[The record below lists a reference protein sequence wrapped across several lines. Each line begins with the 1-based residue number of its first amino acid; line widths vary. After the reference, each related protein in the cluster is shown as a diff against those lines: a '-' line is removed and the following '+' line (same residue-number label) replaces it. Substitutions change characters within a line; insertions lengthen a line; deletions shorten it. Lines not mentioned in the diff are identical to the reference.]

1 MPKFPIGPIV
11 SQMEMLL
18 QLSQALR
25 LPLLACVVAMLA
37 IRSVQAAPPP
47 EFTARAAA
55 VLEMSGVPGLAIAI
69 VENEQVVLSAGFGIR
84 KLGAL
89 DRVTPDT
96 IFPIASCGKAI
107 TAAGLAT
114 LVDAGKI
121 GWDDKVIDHLRWFQM
136 YDPYVT
142 REMTIRDLLV
152 HRSGLGEGAGDLLFV
167 PRGSL
172 SRAESVRRL
181 RYIKPATS
189 FRSAYA
195 YDNLLYMV
203 AGQMIEEIAGD
214 TWEVFMR
221 ERVLKPAGMS
231 RSTSDDADP
240 FRTSDRAHPHAR
252 LNGPFQ
258 GLGDMELLNER
269 EGLGENA
276 SPAGGISTSANDI
289 ARWLQIQLRRGEFPG
304 GTGRL
309 FSESAS
315 EQMWTPQTLMPI
327 EHRTGALAAAVPQF
341 QSYALGWEV
350 RDWRGHKIVWHD
362 GADIGFGAVV
372 VLLPEKNVAFALMAN
387 AVDGV
392 LLAGL
397 MYELL
402 DHYLGVPRTDWPRAI
417 ADYRQTRVAAAL
429 EQLKAPAAQP
439 AKVGPSLPLARY
451 AGDYVDPW
459 YGSIS
464 IRLERG
470 RLMLDFKQT
479 PGMVGEL
486 EHWQYETFRT
496 RWRDRGTEP
505 AYLTFALTAEG
516 TIEKIT
522 MKAVSPFA
530 DFSFDYHD
538 LLFTPAAA
546 TTKDTP

>member
-1 MPKFPIGPIV
+1 
-11 SQMEMLL
+11 
-18 QLSQALR
+18 
-25 LPLLACVVAMLA
+25 
-37 IRSVQAAPPP
+37 
-47 EFTARAAA
+47 
-55 VLEMSGVPGLAIAI
+55 
-69 VENEQVVLSAGFGIR
+69 
-84 KLGAL
+84 
-89 DRVTPDT
+89 
-96 IFPIASCGKAI
+96 
-107 TAAGLAT
+107 
-114 LVDAGKI
+114 
-121 GWDDKVIDHLRWFQM
+121 
-136 YDPYVT
+136 
-142 REMTIRDLLV
+142 
-152 HRSGLGEGAGDLLFV
+152 
-167 PRGSL
+167 
-172 SRAESVRRL
+172 
-181 RYIKPATS
+181 
-189 FRSAYA
+189 
-195 YDNLLYMV
+195 
-203 AGQMIEEIAGD
+203 
-214 TWEVFMR
+214 
-221 ERVLKPAGMS
+221 
-231 RSTSDDADP
+231 
-240 FRTSDRAHPHAR
+240 
-252 LNGPFQ
+252 
-258 GLGDMELLNER
+258 
-269 EGLGENA
+269 
-276 SPAGGISTSANDI
+276 
-289 ARWLQIQLRRGEFPG
+289 
-304 GTGRL
+304 
-309 FSESAS
+309 
-315 EQMWTPQTLMPI
+315 MWTPQTLMPI